1 MGSSSAEEDVFLSGV
16 GVTALATRGWLGEV
30 GLLDLLRCMNFT
42 YEFIRL
48 GLVLL
53 LSLML

>member
-1 MGSSSAEEDVFLSGV
+1 MGPCPAEEDVLLSEV
-16 GVTALATRGWLGEV
+16 GSTALATRGWLGEV

-42 YEFIRL
+42 SELIRL